1 MLELHLLGTGGTMPL
16 PERPLTALLARY
28 NGKSYLIDCGE
39 GTQIAIRKNGL
50 SLKPIDMIFFTH
62 FHADH
67 IAGLPGLLLTMGK
80 QGRNEPVALVGPSAL
95 EHIVKSL
102 CVVAPELPFPLKFV
116 EITDKEKSLSLGE
129 LAITSFA
136 VDHSVPCFGYSI
148 ELARAGR
155 FNPDKA
161 RAIGLEPRF
170 WNKLQNGENV
180 ELDGKIYTPD
190 MVMGA
195 PRKGLK
201 ATYCTDSRPTAGII
215 EHAKNSDLFIC
226 EGMYAD
232 EDKLDSAIEKKH
244 MLFREAAEIAR
255 AAQVES
261 LWLTHYSPSLVNPR
275 EHLSAVREIFPNTE
289 APDESMSIDLVFK
302 D

>member
-80 QGRNEPVALVGPSAL
+80 QGRNEPVVMVGPSGL

-116 EITDKEKSLSLGE
+116 EITDKARAFALGE
-129 LAITSFA
+129 LAVTAFA

-161 RAIGLEPRF
+161 RALRLEPRF
-170 WNKLQNGENV
+170 WSILQSGENV

-215 EHAKNSDLFIC
+215 EYAKNSDLFIC
-226 EGMYAD
+226 EGMYGD
-232 EDKLDSAIEKKH
+232 EEKLDSAVEKKH

-275 EHLSAVREIFPNTE
+275 EYLPYVREIFPNTE

>member
-1 MLELHLLGTGGTMPL
+1 MLEIHLLGTGGTMPL

-39 GTQIAIRKNGL
+39 GTQTAIRKNGL
-50 SLKPIDMIFFTH
+50 SMKPIDMIFFTH

-80 QGRNEPVALVGPSAL
+80 QGRTEPVTLVGGKGLAQ
-95 EHIVKSL
+95 IARSL
-102 CVVAPELPFPLKFV
+102 CVIAPELPFKTEIV
-116 EITDKEKSLSLGE
+116 EIDGAETFTLRE
-129 LAITSFA
+129 LAITAFT

-148 ELARAGR
+148 ELRRAGK
-155 FNPDKA
+155 FNPEKA
-161 RAIGLEPRF
+161 RALGLEPRF

-180 ELDGKIYTPD
+180 ELDGKIFTPD

-195 PRKGLK
+195 PREGLK

-244 MLFREAAEIAR
+244 MLFREAAESAK
-255 AAQVES
+255 AAQVDR
-261 LWLTHYSPSLVNPR
+261 LWLTHYSPSLVNPQKY
-275 EHLSAVREIFPNTE
+275 LPTVREIFPNTE
-289 APDESMSIDLVFK
+289 APANSMSIDLVFK